1 MVYLLVVLVV
11 VFVTPYETDYPATV
25 LSVGCLMLLVG
36 GARLTAGKRLSASP
50 VETLFRW
57 KGSFR
62 LLVFSQFLLWGLFC
76 ALTVGLYGTDWT
88 AMLVLFCSSALA
100 GGGISSLAPDY
111 KLGARCLLAIMLPT
125 SIVAAAQGTTETYT
139 ITFLT
144 GLYLA
149 FLLLQAR
156 QHEHSYWA
164 TSVAAALEATR
175 ESDKLFRAA
184 FENAGIGMA
193 LIGTA
198 GQFLRV
204 NGALCEMFARSEKE
218 LLAADLPSLSHA
230 DDSYTSRGML
240 QRLTQGESRVHFEQ
254 RYVQKQ
260 GTVVWGSVSMSAVG
274 SMQEEQRY
282 CVMMVQDISERKQAE
297 EEQRK
302 LATLVENSSDF
313 VGLASFEGK
322 VLYLNPAGRKMVGVN
337 SSAELEYKTID
348 DFHPEAVNAEI
359 KGAIWPTVLKTG
371 SWEGELQLRHIKT
384 GDPIAV
390 EARMFTVKDPSD
402 GGILCFASVMRD
414 LRQQKRLEEDLR
426 RAQKLEAVGVLAGG
440 IAHELNNILA
450 AIIMFSEL
458 AMTRLPEGTQ
468 AEKML
473 QRVLEA
479 GARGTAVVEQVLAFG
494 RREKPDLKVI
504 PAESFVQEA
513 VEFLRGI
520 STTNGGDRVRRILRH
535 KRDPPLSPD
544 DSTYDVQ
551 RPAFGLFVD
560 SAEIFTNQ
568 AQKQHLHAGEKHNEE
583 DQRGEARG

>member
-57 KGSFR
+57 KGGFR

-156 QHEHSYWA
+156 QHEDSYWA

-230 DDSYTSRGML
+230 DDSYTSRGLGQTGEPRQQLKADLRMEFHDPSL
-240 QRLTQGESRVHFEQ
+240 VRCQRAFLLKQIMRNRHLADVMQQRCQFEIEELL
-254 RYVQKQ
+254 
-260 GTVVWGSVSMSAVG
+260 S
-274 SMQEEQRY
+274 QEAKLLPEQHCKR
-282 CVMMVQDISERKQAE
+282 S
-297 EEQRK
+297 
-302 LATLVENSSDF
+302 
-313 VGLASFEGK
+313 
-322 VLYLNPAGRKMVGVN
+322 
-337 SSAELEYKTID
+337 
-348 DFHPEAVNAEI
+348 HP
-359 KGAIWPTVLKTG
+359 
-371 SWEGELQLRHIKT
+371 
-384 GDPIAV
+384 
-390 EARMFTVKDPSD
+390 FTVRSGLGTLKAECRKDLLD
-402 GGILCFASVMRD
+402 
-414 LRQQKRLEEDLR
+414 
-426 RAQKLEAVGVLAGG
+426 
-440 IAHELNNILA
+440 
-450 AIIMFSEL
+450 MFS
-458 AMTRLPEGTQ
+458 T
-468 AEKML
+468 
-473 QRVLEA
+473 
-479 GARGTAVVEQVLAFG
+479 
-494 RREKPDLKVI
+494 
-504 PAESFVQEA
+504 
-513 VEFLRGI
+513 
-520 STTNGGDRVRRILRH
+520 
-535 KRDPPLSPD
+535 
-544 DSTYDVQ
+544 
-551 RPAFGLFVD
+551 
-560 SAEIFTNQ
+560 
-568 AQKQHLHAGEKHNEE
+568 
-583 DQRGEARG
+583 